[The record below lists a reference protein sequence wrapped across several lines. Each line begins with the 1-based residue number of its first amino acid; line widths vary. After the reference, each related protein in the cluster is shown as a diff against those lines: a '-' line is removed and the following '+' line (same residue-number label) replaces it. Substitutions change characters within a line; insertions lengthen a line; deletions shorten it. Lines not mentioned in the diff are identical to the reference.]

1 MKDPDL
7 PRSEEP
13 TDASAHPSGEPFD
26 AAALALA
33 ERSAGIGVWS
43 IDLATG
49 QVRATAQFFRIM
61 GLEPTRE
68 PVPIETI
75 RALRHPD
82 DRERVLA
89 GFRDALGGGT
99 DAYEIEYRILRPDGE
114 LRWIFGRGRIV
125 RDAAGTP
132 RRYSGVDLD
141 IT

>member
-49 QVRATAQFFRIM
+49 LVRATAQFFRIM

-68 PVPIETI
+68 PVAWGPERSPFGPSEEPSLPANATGWNT
-75 RALRHPD
+75 RASTGK
-82 DRERVLA
+82 LA
-89 GFRDALGGGT
+89 PKLA
-99 DAYEIEYRILRPDGE
+99 
-114 LRWIFGRGRIV
+114 
-125 RDAAGTP
+125 
-132 RRYSGVDLD
+132 SN
-141 IT
+141 